1 MSKKT
6 SNRQQEF
13 LLSFFDTSGYQEKF
27 VNNFWLV
34 KQWNG
39 NNQRWQVA
47 IFTKESFEKYK
58 KYKELFK

>member
-13 LLSFFDTSGYQEKF
+13 LLSFFDTNGYQEKL